1 MGQTPRRK
9 TDRDHTINIAPNL
22 LDRGFT
28 ADRPNQ
34 KRAGDISQIWTR
46 EGWLYLAVIL
56 DLHSRRGIGW
66 ATSDRRKRDLAIRA
80 LRIVIALPSSPC
92 RHRSG
97 VTALGLHLPQQS
109 RQPIP
114 FARRPQDPARTWPA
128 VVEAARAI
136 AMTTPRFSVGKTVP
150 GLFSDPPHPLQ
161 DDQGR
166 TGLAQV
172 LGNSPTSRDGHLPIH
187 QRLP

>member
-92 RHRSG
+92 RHRSA
-97 VTALGLHLPQQS
+97 VIALGSPLWGCIFHSNCGSQYPSHDDHKILREHGLLSSKRQGQLP
-109 RQPIP
+109 
-114 FARRPQDPARTWPA
+114 
-128 VVEAARAI
+128 
-136 AMTTPRFSVGKTVP
+136 
-150 GLFSDPPHPLQ
+150 
-161 DDQGR
+161 
-166 TGLAQV
+166 
-172 LGNSPTSRDGHLPIH
+172 
-187 QRLP
+187 